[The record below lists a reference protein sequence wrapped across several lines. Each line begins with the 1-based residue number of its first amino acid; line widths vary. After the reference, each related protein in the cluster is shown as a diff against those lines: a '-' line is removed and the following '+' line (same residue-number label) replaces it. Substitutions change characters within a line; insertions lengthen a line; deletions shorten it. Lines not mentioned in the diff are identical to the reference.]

1 MYLSVLTEE
10 SILFLKNM
18 RGFPQRPIRV
28 LLRRGFVAL
37 LFLLNSLWTT
47 AGWSQAGSASLE
59 AIRSQMDEGQGLFLA
74 KKYEEAA
81 SVFEAGYDRYPY
93 SAFLFNAGVC
103 YQKLGRADDA
113 LGAFRRYLE
122 KDPGAPDA
130 AAVRERI
137 SAIEEAKARAE
148 EEAREESEEDE
159 EGDPGKTEIDLPDDP
174 KQGMKSLVI
183 IESEPTGAP
192 VKVYRRTQDYAPAF
206 TEGAKNS
213 LWELV
218 ADRVAPV
225 NLTLDVGRYHIVIE
239 AYRDYN
245 RTSSNLDVSPGHVHH
260 FKANLSQGEFTGFLE
275 VTSNV
280 VGAKLYL
287 DDDGSKNTVWGEAP
301 HGALIA
307 PGPHK
312 ILAEA
317 PGYEPAEVEVEL
329 GTGDKKSV
337 EVELRRVG
345 FGVLKLD
352 ADVGEV
358 TLSVDERP
366 VGTWRQGQAAFEVE
380 LTAGTHSV
388 LVSAKGYKDLKETVT
403 IPAGQVLPMRAR
415 MVEKFPR
422 AAAWT
427 QAILAAGFVGGGI
440 YLGVESNRLHRELS
454 ADREAGYLHDGD
466 PRIKRGFWF
475 AIGADSAFAVGGV
488 LGLLS
493 TYNFIRDPY
502 PDPKLQLGKQRDFK
516 RHRKGPGPAPPRVG
530 SMRSFDF
537 ALVPVHG
544 GVE

>member
-1 MYLSVLTEE
+1 
-10 SILFLKNM
+10 M
-18 RGFPQRPIRV
+18 RRFPHRPVRV
-28 LLRRGFVAL
+28 ALRRGVVVF
-37 LFLLNSLWTT
+37 LFLLNFLWLSV
-47 AGWSQAGSASLE
+47 AWSQSGAASLD
-59 AIRSQMDEGQGLFLA
+59 AIRTQMDEGQGLFLA
-74 KKYEEAA
+74 KKYDEAA
-81 SVFEAGYDRYPY
+81 SVFEAGYEKYPY

-103 YQKLGRADDA
+103 YQKLGRAEDA

-137 SAIEEAKARAE
+137 SKIEEAQARAA
-148 EEAREESEEDE
+148 EEARQGGDSGDDAAESEAA
-159 EGDPGKTEIDLPDDP
+159 IDLPDDP
-174 KQGMKSLVI
+174 KQGMKSLVM
-183 IESEPTGAP
+183 IESEPSGAP
-192 VKVYRRTQDYAPAF
+192 VKVYRRTQDHAPEFVA
-206 TEGAKNS
+206 GAKNS
-213 LWELV
+213 LWQLV
-218 ADRVAPV
+218 ADRPAPV

-239 AYRDYN
+239 EYRDYN

-260 FKANLSQGEFTGFLE
+260 FKANLSQGEFTGFLD

-287 DDDGSKNTVWGEAP
+287 DDDGEKNTIWGEAP

-307 PGPHK
+307 PGVHK

-317 PGYEPAEVEVEL
+317 PGYEPAEVDVEL
-329 GTGDKKSV
+329 ATGDKKSV
-337 EVELRRVG
+337 EIELRRVG

-352 ADVGEV
+352 ADIGEV

-380 LTAGTHSV
+380 LTAGTHSI
-388 LVSAKGYKDLKETVT
+388 LVSSKGYKDLKKTVT

-427 QAILAAGFVGGGI
+427 QAILAAGFVGGGV

-454 ADREAGYLHDGD
+454 ADREAGYLHEAD

-488 LGLLS
+488 LGILS

-502 PDPKLQLGKQRDFK
+502 PDPKLQIGKQRDFK
-516 RHRKGPGPAPPRVG
+516 RHRKGPASLGVAPRV
-530 SMRSFDF
+530 SPIRAFDL
-537 ALVPVHG
+537 AQVPLVG
-544 GVE
+544 GVQ